1 MSISLYASAV
11 PVIKQMLG
19 SLDHILAKTETH
31 VAATQS
37 DPTALTSA
45 RLFADMFPLTR
56 QVQIA
61 CDFAKAM
68 AGRLSNS
75 EVPRFDDSEQ
85 TLAELRALVAKT
97 FDYVSSIEPSRF
109 EGGEQREIVIRPG
122 TEHERKFNGQT
133 YLLSYAMPQFF
144 FHITTTYDILR
155 HNGVPLGKKDFLA
168 GLAAA

>member
-1 MSISLYASAV
+1 MSISLYASSV
-11 PVIKQMLG
+11 PVIKQMLA
-19 SLDHILAKTETH
+19 SLDHILAKTEAH
-31 VAATQS
+31 VAATQV
-37 DPTALTSA
+37 DPA
-45 RLFADMFPLTR
+45 RLTTAKLFEDMFPLTR

-85 TLAELRALVAKT
+85 TLPELRALVAKT
-97 FDYVSSIEPSRF
+97 LAYVGSIEPSRF

-122 TEHERKFNGQT
+122 TEHERKFNGQA
-133 YLLSYAMPQFF
+133 YLLSYAMPQFY

-168 GLAAA
+168 GAAA